1 MLLQQPS
8 CRLQYATIRLQMLS
22 SCRLHYATT
31 NQIADAL
38 VMKSKRGKR
47 LYEMKPLWHNGNEV
61 SALQEWEGSL
71 QESLQGVCDTMA
83 LP

>member
-1 MLLQQPS
+1 LQIAICHNQIADALLLQIAL
-8 CRLQYATIRLQMLS
+8 CR
-22 SCRLHYATT
+22 H

-47 LYEMKPLWHNGNEV
+47 PYEVKPLWHNGVEV

-71 QESLQGVCDTMA
+71 QESFQGVCHTMA